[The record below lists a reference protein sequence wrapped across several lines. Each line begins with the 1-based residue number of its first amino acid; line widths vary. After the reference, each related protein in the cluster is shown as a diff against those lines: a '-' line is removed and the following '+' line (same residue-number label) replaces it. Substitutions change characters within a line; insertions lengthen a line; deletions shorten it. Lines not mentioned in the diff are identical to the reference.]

1 MKRVKVSNNVIR
13 RLPRYLRKL
22 DELSESGVDKI
33 SSRQLGDLLGLTSSQ
48 VRQDFNC
55 FGEFGQQGYGYNVA
69 ALRAQIAGIMGMER
83 GFTAILVGVGNIGR
97 AMMENFCFADWGVKL
112 AAAFDI
118 KPALIGTEFNGVHI
132 YGMDELESYLAEHD
146 TDIAVLTVPKTA
158 AIPVTERLTKSGIDK
173 ISSRQLGDLLGLT
186 SSQVRQD
193 FNCFGEFGQQGY
205 GYNVAALRAQIAG
218 IMGMER
224 GFTAILVGVGNIGR
238 ALMENFCFADW
249 GVRLAAAFD
258 IKPALIGTEYNG
270 VHIYGMDELESYLA
284 EHETDI
290 AVLTVPKTAA
300 IPVTERLT
308 KSGIDAI
315 WNFTNVELT
324 EPNSSTIVENVHF
337 SDSLLSLSYYVAE
350 RRDETAAKA
359 AREEK

>member
-55 FGEFGQQGYGYNVA
+55 FGEFGQQGYGYNIA
-69 ALRAQIAGIMGMER
+69 ALRAQIAGILGMER

-97 AMMENFCFADWGVKL
+97 AMMENFCFSDWGVNL

-118 KPALIGTEFNGVHI
+118 KTALIGTEYRGVHI
-132 YGMDELESYLAEHD
+132 YSMDELEKYLDENKA
-146 TDIAVLTVPKTA
+146 DIAVLTVPKTA
-158 AIPVTERLTKSGIDK
+158 AVPVTERLT
-173 ISSRQLGDLLGLT
+173 
-186 SSQVRQD
+186 
-193 FNCFGEFGQQGY
+193 
-205 GYNVAALRAQIAG
+205 A
-218 IMGMER
+218 
-224 GFTAILVGVGNIGR
+224 
-238 ALMENFCFADW
+238 
-249 GVRLAAAFD
+249 
-258 IKPALIGTEYNG
+258 
-270 VHIYGMDELESYLA
+270 
-284 EHETDI
+284 
-290 AVLTVPKTAA
+290 
-300 IPVTERLT
+300 
-308 KSGIDAI
+308 SGIDAI

-337 SDSLLSLSYYVAE
+337 SDSLLSLSYFVAE
-350 RRDETAAKA
+350 RRGEAAAKA

>member
-55 FGEFGQQGYGYNVA
+55 FGEFGQQGYGYNIA
-69 ALRAQIAGIMGMER
+69 ALRTQIAGILGMER

-97 AMMENFCFADWGVKL
+97 AMMENFCFSDWGV
-112 AAAFDI
+112 
-118 KPALIGTEFNGVHI
+118 N
-132 YGMDELESYLAEHD
+132 
-146 TDIAVLTVPKTA
+146 
-158 AIPVTERLTKSGIDK
+158 
-173 ISSRQLGDLLGLT
+173 
-186 SSQVRQD
+186 
-193 FNCFGEFGQQGY
+193 
-205 GYNVAALRAQIAG
+205 
-218 IMGMER
+218 
-224 GFTAILVGVGNIGR
+224 
-238 ALMENFCFADW
+238 
-249 GVRLAAAFD
+249 LAAAFD
-258 IKPALIGTEYNG
+258 IKPALIGTEYKG
-270 VHIYGMDELESYLA
+270 VHIYSMDELEKYLDENKA
-284 EHETDI
+284 DI

-300 IPVTERLT
+300 VPVTERLT
-308 KSGIDAI
+308 ASGIDAI

-337 SDSLLSLSYYVAE
+337 SDSLLSLSYFVAE
-350 RRDETAAKA
+350 RRGEAAAKA